1 MVTTQEYQ
9 TTELTATA
17 YNSQNRVQKIIIRKL
32 KILGTTQIL
41 FGIMNFSFGVI
52 FLFTLVNPYPRF
64 PFIFISGY
72 PFWGSALFINSGAFL
87 IALKRKTTDTLIK
100 MSQAMNLLSA
110 LGAAAGIIL
119 LIFGFLLDGEF
130 ICGYS
135 PDGMQCG
142 AITILFVTFPTR
154 ILAKKQQH
162 CLLLSRENCNK
173 LAYKEFESRMT
184 TPRNSASGPFP
195 TEPTK
200 GPLTMQPAQKVN
212 LRRTSSLV
220 GPTQSFFMRE
230 SKALGAVQI
239 MNGLFHIS
247 LGGLLMIPTGVFAPI
262 CLSVWYPLWGG
273 IMYIISGSL
282 LAAAA
287 EKTSRKSLVK
297 AKVVMSSLSLFA
309 AISGIILSIMDILN
323 ITVSHFLKMER
334 LDLIKT
340 PKIYVDIYNCEPS
353 NSSEKNSPSTKY
365 CNSVQSV
372 FLECD
377 DMPKFNGILSVML
390 ISAFFQKLVTA
401 GVVENEWKRMC
412 SQPKSN
418 VVLLSAGEQKEQ
430 TIKMKEEII
439 ELSGVS
445 SQPKNEEEIEIIPVQ
460 EEEEEEAEINFP
472 APPQEQESLPVEN
485 EIAP

>member
-1 MVTTQEYQ
+1 
-9 TTELTATA
+9 
-17 YNSQNRVQKIIIRKL
+17 
-32 KILGTTQIL
+32 
-41 FGIMNFSFGVI
+41 
-52 FLFTLVNPYPRF
+52 
-64 PFIFISGY
+64 
-72 PFWGSALFINSGAFL
+72 
-87 IALKRKTTDTLIK
+87 
-100 MSQAMNLLSA
+100 
-110 LGAAAGIIL
+110 
-119 LIFGFLLDGEF
+119 
-130 ICGYS
+130 
-135 PDGMQCG
+135 
-142 AITILFVTFPTR
+142 
-154 ILAKKQQH
+154 
-162 CLLLSRENCNK
+162 
-173 LAYKEFESRMT
+173 MT
-184 TPRNSASGPFP
+184 TPRNSVSGSFP
-195 TEPTK
+195 TDPTK
-200 GPLTMQPAQKVN
+200 GPLAMQSAQKVN

-287 EKTSRKSLVK
+287 EKTSRNSLVK
-297 AKVVMSSLSLFA
+297 AKVIMSSLSLFA

-323 ITVSHFLKMER
+323 ITISHFLKMGR
-334 LDLIKT
+334 LELIKT
-340 PKIYVDIYNCEPS
+340 SKLYVDIYDCEPS
-353 NSSEKNSPSTKY
+353 NSSEKDSPSTRY
-365 CNSVQSV
+365 CNSMQSV
-372 FLECD
+372 FL
-377 DMPKFNGILSVML
+377 GILSVML

-401 GVVENEWKRMC
+401 GVVENEWKRIC
-412 SQPKSN
+412 SRPKSN
-418 VVLLSAGEQKEQ
+418 VVLLSAGEKKEQ

-445 SQPKNEEEIEIIPVQ
+445 SQLKNEEEIEIIPVQ